1 MSNDMFDP
9 DFDHVYAINGRGYIF
24 EPPMTVYSPDVEFNP
39 DTRDAESPWD
49 ILSGHSGQW
58 QYDGNVMHLSEQW
71 GDWAVNALAELAGDS
86 ILLFTV
92 LVVQYED
99 DAIGWCVASSDM
111 LSYIPQI
118 C

>member
-1 MSNDMFDP
+1 MFYNNDMFDP

-39 DTRDAESPWD
+39 DTRDAESTWD

-58 QYDGNVMHLSEQW
+58 QYDGNVMHPSEQW
-71 GDWAVNALAELAGDS
+71 GDWAVNALSELAGDS

-99 DAIGWCVASSDM
+99 DAIGWCVAYSEIDNK
-111 LSYIPQI
+111 QG
-118 C
+118 